1 MATKRVYTEN
11 QTRFLEAFEDDP
23 SDIRGAMSKAGY
35 SETVSK
41 KEVTDSLAEEMV
53 SIASKILA
61 KTAAKAATRVS
72 AVLDD
77 GSIAGASNV
86 LKAAQIIL
94 DRAGV
99 VTKSEDL
106 TLRVPSGGL
115 VIMPAKDVP
124 KSDYTEN
131 RDE

>member
-1 MATKRVYTEN
+1 
-11 QTRFLEAFEDDP
+11 
-23 SDIRGAMSKAGY
+23 MSKAGY

-41 KEVTDSLAEEMV
+41 KEVTDSLSEEMV

-61 KTAAKAATRVS
+61 KTAAKAAKRVET
-72 AVLDD
+72 VLDD
-77 GSIAGASNV
+77 GSVAGASNV

-115 VIMPAKDVP
+115 VIMPAKDMP
-124 KSDYTEN
+124 KNADDKD